1 MIFTDTIVASATP
14 IGAPT
19 ALSVIRISGPLSK
32 DILSHITTKKI
43 DKILPRKAYFLKLKD
58 EDNFIDEAVVIFLKL
73 LILSLEKIQLSFI
86 CMALHILHKIL
97 YQ

>member
-32 DILSHITTKKI
+32 DILSHITTKKLI
-43 DKILPRKAYFLKLKD
+43 KFYREKL
-58 EDNFIDEAVVIFLKL
+58 IF
-73 LILSLEKIQLSFI
+73 
-86 CMALHILHKIL
+86 
-97 YQ
+97 